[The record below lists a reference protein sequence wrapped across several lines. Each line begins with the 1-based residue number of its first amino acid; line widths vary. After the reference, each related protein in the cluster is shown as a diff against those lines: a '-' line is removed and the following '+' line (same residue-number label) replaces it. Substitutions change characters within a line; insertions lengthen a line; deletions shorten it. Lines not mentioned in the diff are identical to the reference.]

1 MFHILTT
8 LSSKYEIL
16 LQYVEIKLNYRV
28 RVMVLNATFNN
39 ISIISWRSVLLV
51 EETGVL
57 GENHRPAESH
67 WQTLS
72 HNVVSSTP
80 RHQRGSN
87 SQWQW
92 WYALI
97 AQTCSWK
104 SNYHTIT
111 TAPYYPFCIFNFFFQ
126 KYIGQYKYMY
136 IQHRLQNMKFCF
148 KMLKLN

>member
-1 MFHILTT
+1 
-8 LSSKYEIL
+8 
-16 LQYVEIKLNYRV
+16 
-28 RVMVLNATFNN
+28 
-39 ISIISWRSVLLV
+39 LV

-111 TAPYYPFCIFNFFFQ
+111 TVPNYPFCIFNFFFQ